1 MLSSALNNVL
11 ISISICINISMYYS
25 MIIWN
30 CQKVN
35 SSNSALKP
43 LQRLPNVPK
52 VLYVWE
58 ILIFQAPV
66 TYKFTG
72 ESHGYYLQLEH
83 IGQHW
88 RNLMEIHTFWLSISS
103 SISFNCLQSQI
114 GLMIFS
120 SWSGGP
126 IFIKYQNIP
135 YYITFGTFGSL
146 GRGFSA
152 ELEEFTFD
160 SSRWSYCTKE
170 VWRSVNGLDL
180 PKVVPLA

>member
-1 MLSSALNNVL
+1 
-11 ISISICINISMYYS
+11 

-30 CQKVN
+30 CQTVN

-52 VLYVWE
+52 VSYVWD

-66 TYKFTG
+66 TFRFTE
-72 ESHGYYLQLEH
+72 ESHGDYLQLEH

-126 IFIKYQNIP
+126 IFIKFQNVPYIRNFWHIWKPWERFQCWVRRVYFWQFQMIILYQ
-135 YYITFGTFGSL
+135 G
-146 GRGFSA
+146 
-152 ELEEFTFD
+152 
-160 SSRWSYCTKE
+160 
-170 VWRSVNGLDL
+170 GL
-180 PKVVPLA
+180 KVSQWTGLA